1 MVFQGERMKEPRM
14 PTSQDGD
21 NLIAA
26 YEAAERAIPEIR
38 DSNGYSVYP
47 EAINALTRYITVSPW
62 HDSGYS
68 RFRIQEVFDDPSRV
82 GLEKIA
88 AALTCVTRLERFS
101 PGSLRSCLLD
111 GTVRRVVERAR
122 ELIVAEASPDGARDE
137 PVSSALGE
145 EAGSYGRSSNP
156 ACAGIPPAL
165 VSDPADA
172 SGLVQAGDKCRFG
185 SGCAGDET
193 SPR

>member
-1 MVFQGERMKEPRM
+1 MKEPRM

-88 AALTCVTRLERFS
+88 AALTCVTRLERFFSWVAEELPTGWHS
-101 PGSLRSCLLD
+101 PSGGGKGS
-111 GTVRRVVERAR
+111 
-122 ELIVAEASPDGARDE
+122 ELIVAEASPDGAKNE

-156 ACAGIPPAL
+156 ACARDTSCIGIGSCRRLWTCPCRGQMPF
-165 VSDPADA
+165 
-172 SGLVQAGDKCRFG
+172 RFG
-185 SGCAGDET
+185 L
-193 SPR
+193 RRR